1 MNSINKLRNY
11 IYLRSKGV
19 SIKNAIRELNGI
31 GDTMKYVLTLILC
44 VIAAFLIWIYRVEID
59 SYEINLKLD
68 ALQQKM
74 NAMEAINKV
83 THYEKMVINCMN
95 GNDLLVDGENRPCKV
110 GKYEDGKVKI

>member
-1 MNSINKLRNY
+1 MLNKFRNY

-19 SIKNAIRELNGI
+19 SIKNSIRELSGI

-44 VIAAFLIWIYRVEID
+44 VLAAFLIWLYQVEID

-74 NAMEAINKV
+74 KAMEAYNKV
-83 THYEKMVINCMN
+83 SNYEKMVLNCLN

-110 GKYEDGKVKI
+110 GRYEDGKVKI

>member
-1 MNSINKLRNY
+1 MITKLCNY

-31 GDTMKYVLTLILC
+31 GDTMKYVLTMILC
-44 VIAAFLIWIYRVEID
+44 VLAAFLIWLYRVEID

-74 NAMEAINKV
+74 NAMEAAKKV
-83 THYEKMVINCMN
+83 I
-95 GNDLLVDGENRPCKV
+95 DLV
-110 GKYEDGKVKI
+110 